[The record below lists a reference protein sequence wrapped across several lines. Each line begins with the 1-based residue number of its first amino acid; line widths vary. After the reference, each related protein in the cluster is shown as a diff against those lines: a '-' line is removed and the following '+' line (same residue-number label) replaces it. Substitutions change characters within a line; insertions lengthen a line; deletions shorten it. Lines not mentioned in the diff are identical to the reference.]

1 MQHWTVEDVSNWV
14 HGLSPKTTYREAFRR
29 HEIDGKALLD
39 LEEDDLKRELGIVE
53 LGIRRSILRAIG
65 VARAEKRKRVL
76 KSPEAPVSELR
87 DRDNAFADFLAA
99 QRQDNNALVAGAE
112 TPSIRAEGA
121 FASNSGSRD
130 VGSYSNYY
138 NASPTRGRSLS
149 SRAGD
154 VPFSNDHKSERQ
166 PFRLISTPSRLSP
179 EHTRSVSPRPVSVGT
194 MQPFE
199 DSGSGRRAA
208 STRVTQG
215 RMPLEYLGRDRSE
228 RVAEV
233 IANERTINE
242 DASDWRRAVPVN
254 VRAMLMGGVP
264 LTHYQGTLLPCD
276 DCDCFKLTNQNGDS
290 CQSEYRVCEARV
302 IKDKLDELKMVD
314 HCGHSEVAECVENK
328 LSEANCA
335 AEYAACDVVVCQSA
349 NVVED
354 IITSDPITCKEVL
367 GATEEDHGNCHEH
380 AHEAPFNILV
390 LAVIIAVG
398 NLCRYYGSTFPLSK
412 IPYTVQMFL
421 LGGGWGALCK
431 NIGGDMLRYGELGEI
446 DPHLMFFIF
455 LPILIF
461 ESAFATDYHV
471 FKKVKVHCI
480 MLAGPGLIIC
490 TGLSAAVAK
499 GFFSE
504 YNWGWVACLLFGC
517 MLSATDPV
525 AVVALLKELGA
536 APEIS
541 QLIEG
546 ESLLNDGTAIVFFN
560 ILKDSV
566 AAGVIEMSIFEILRT
581 LLWVAGGGCVLGWIV
596 GVITKNCIKAVFND
610 PEIEITMTL
619 VAAYVTFFV
628 AEEYLKVSGV
638 LGLVVMGM
646 YIAYHAHVISPE
658 VEHTLHHFWEIIV
671 YMGNTMIFA
680 IAGMVITEKALD
692 NLHTYDFVYLL
703 PLLGLRFLFHV
714 AGIVVLTLCVNGVT
728 TGFVVGKLGLDKI
741 AEDRVRNMGRA
752 YKELMKNS
760 DDELYQLRRQHVF
773 RDANWTEVKRWVHNG
788 LHDPY
793 NKDGVIMEPPDV
805 VHDACEHYYRAF
817 HEAIEHEYESGT
829 MLPSSLR
836 ALFEF
841 LADVEDHAHAGH
853 FDMIKAA
860 ELNQQFKLSLWDEKS
875 PFGGYQNRWM
885 RAFDVGIGFLNCHAR
900 VLQSIDG
907 TCHSSQAANK
917 VKEHCKR
924 ERQEAIRIL
933 EEHSSQRPEIAMALK
948 SRNAARGILNQAR
961 HFMQN
966 QIHHSKIGKADA
978 GKLGKYSEVFAET
991 PVKAAFFSTRLIRE
1005 QCQQHVPFSAA
1016 IWDDCCK
1023 AVARKIMTCLP
1034 SYRDWSHVKI
1044 KNFAEKGKRRPVS
1057 DSPAYPTP
1065 VPQDAVC
1072 APKRLACA
1080 FAFIRGTSYR
1090 GYAMKGGEDLQAPL
1104 LMPQYQSQ
1112 LIEGESLLN
1121 DGTAI
1126 VFFGILKDSVAKGV
1140 IELTIFEI
1148 LFELIRI
1155 AGGGCVLG
1163 WIVGVITKNC
1173 IKAVFND
1180 PEIEITMTLVA
1191 AYVTF
1196 FVAEEYLKVSGV
1208 LGLVVMGM
1216 YLAYHTHVISPEVE
1230 HTLHHFWEIIVYIG
1244 NTMIFAIAG
1253 IVITEK
1259 ALDELHGYDFV
1270 YLTINYVFLNFIRG
1284 LALAIFLVPM
1294 NKMGTYQLDWRNACL
1309 CCWGGLRG
1317 AVGLALALIV
1327 AGDTEI
1333 ACNEENPHPYLG
1345 ARFLFHVAGIVVLTL
1360 CVNGVTT
1367 GYVVGKLGL
1376 DRIADTRKRAMQRT
1390 FKELMKNSM
1399 DDSYELRRQH
1409 VFRDSNWTEV
1419 QRWVHNGLADPW
1431 NADGDVHEP
1440 PEVMH
1445 DACEHYYRAFH
1456 EAIEHEYEAGT
1467 MLPSSVRALL
1477 EYLADVEDAAASGN
1491 HEMIRAEAL
1500 HSQFKLSMWDTHSPF
1515 GGFQRR
1521 WVRAFDVGIGFL
1533 NCHE

>member
-1 MQHWTVEDVSNWV
+1 MKAPAKAGVILLLLLGGCLATAPHGEPAHGGGDAEDENPCES
-14 HGLSPKTTYREAFRR
+14 LPASEDPLTTCF
-29 HEIDGKALLD
+29 HEQCVAPATKESTNTCLQEVGSALD
-39 LEEDDLKRELGIVE
+39 LT
-53 LGIRRSILRAIG
+53 ACIG
-65 VARAEKRKRVL
+65 ERCMCIARL
-76 KSPEAPVSELR
+76 LP
-87 DRDNAFADFLAA
+87 
-99 QRQDNNALVAGAE
+99 
-112 TPSIRAEGA
+112 T
-121 FASNSGSRD
+121 ASWNCTSGSC
-130 VGSYSNYY
+130 
-138 NASPTRGRSLS
+138 
-149 SRAGD
+149 
-154 VPFSNDHKSERQ
+154 SE
-166 PFRLISTPSRLSP
+166 
-179 EHTRSVSPRPVSVGT
+179 
-194 MQPFE
+194 
-199 DSGSGRRAA
+199 
-208 STRVTQG
+208 
-215 RMPLEYLGRDRSE
+215 
-228 RVAEV
+228 
-233 IANERTINE
+233 
-242 DASDWRRAVPVN
+242 
-254 VRAMLMGGVP
+254 
-264 LTHYQGTLLPCD
+264 PCD

-703 PLLGLRFLFHV
+703 VNYVILNIVRGFALAVLLVPMNKFGTYQLDWRNACLCCWGGLRGAVGLALALIIAGDTSISCGGEDPKPLLGLRFLFHV

-978 GKLGKYSEVFAET
+978 GLLCGMIEANMKQLKHMPPSLSPEDTDRTLVEMCPWYTACPPAHSALRGKYGVVPFLLGDPLLGKEQDGQGCYVILSGVVRVHIGNRAETYGPGYSAGLISILTGKLGKYSEVFAET

-1072 APKRLACA
+1072 ILVNGDFKDVLQGKTAGSGPCVVPPSLNSALFSTNAVLFVINNPLSVSEKARKHWSKIRNKIFTVRAIACLQGHEAGLRAVREVLAGRITGLMMAPGAAHEQPRPDYAHVHGRGSVHESNSPRSLMPAMSPMSPHAQANADHAFPRNGYSTARPDSFHSPYSNGNGYSSGKRGSRQLSRSRHTPQSENIEMSEVPRSGSRVHSPSFGAPPTEA
-1080 FAFIRGTSYR
+1080 TPWFSQTEKGAQVHRSRKGTTSPDSQ
-1090 GYAMKGGEDLQAPL
+1090 KGGEDLQAPL

-1112 LIEGESLLN
+1112 
-1121 DGTAI
+1121 DQ
-1126 VFFGILKDSVAKGV
+1126 
-1140 IELTIFEI
+1140 
-1148 LFELIRI
+1148 
-1155 AGGGCVLG
+1155 
-1163 WIVGVITKNC
+1163 
-1173 IKAVFND
+1173 
-1180 PEIEITMTLVA
+1180 
-1191 AYVTF
+1191 
-1196 FVAEEYLKVSGV
+1196 
-1208 LGLVVMGM
+1208 
-1216 YLAYHTHVISPEVE
+1216 ISNQS
-1230 HTLHHFWEIIVYIG
+1230 F
-1244 NTMIFAIAG
+1244 
-1253 IVITEK
+1253 
-1259 ALDELHGYDFV
+1259 
-1270 YLTINYVFLNFIRG
+1270 
-1284 LALAIFLVPM
+1284 
-1294 NKMGTYQLDWRNACL
+1294 
-1309 CCWGGLRG
+1309 
-1317 AVGLALALIV
+1317 
-1327 AGDTEI
+1327 
-1333 ACNEENPHPYLG
+1333 
-1345 ARFLFHVAGIVVLTL
+1345 
-1360 CVNGVTT
+1360 
-1367 GYVVGKLGL
+1367 
-1376 DRIADTRKRAMQRT
+1376 
-1390 FKELMKNSM
+1390 
-1399 DDSYELRRQH
+1399 
-1409 VFRDSNWTEV
+1409 
-1419 QRWVHNGLADPW
+1419 
-1431 NADGDVHEP
+1431 
-1440 PEVMH
+1440 
-1445 DACEHYYRAFH
+1445 
-1456 EAIEHEYEAGT
+1456 
-1467 MLPSSVRALL
+1467 
-1477 EYLADVEDAAASGN
+1477 
-1491 HEMIRAEAL
+1491 
-1500 HSQFKLSMWDTHSPF
+1500 
-1515 GGFQRR
+1515 
-1521 WVRAFDVGIGFL
+1521 
-1533 NCHE
+1533 

>member
-1 MQHWTVEDVSNWV
+1 MGGLAEATLLLIVLCSAATAQHDDAHDAVEAEGEPCEALAESEDVYTECLRERCEDATQQHTMNACLKKVESHNVDLTVCNAERCMCAFTNKWNC
-14 HGLSPKTTYREAFRR
+14 TTGEC
-29 HEIDGKALLD
+29 D
-39 LEEDDLKRELGIVE
+39 LPCEDCTCYGM
-53 LGIRRSILRAIG
+53 
-65 VARAEKRKRVL
+65 
-76 KSPEAPVSELR
+76 
-87 DRDNAFADFLAA
+87 
-99 QRQDNNALVAGAE
+99 
-112 TPSIRAEGA
+112 
-121 FASNSGSRD
+121 
-130 VGSYSNYY
+130 
-138 NASPTRGRSLS
+138 
-149 SRAGD
+149 
-154 VPFSNDHKSERQ
+154 RQ
-166 PFRLISTPSRLSP
+166 PQ
-179 EHTRSVSPRPVSVGT
+179 RPT
-194 MQPFE
+194 CE
-199 DSGSGRRAA
+199 A
-208 STRVTQG
+208 
-215 RMPLEYLGRDRSE
+215 
-228 RVAEV
+228 
-233 IANERTINE
+233 
-242 DASDWRRAVPVN
+242 
-254 VRAMLMGGVP
+254 
-264 LTHYQGTLLPCD
+264 
-276 DCDCFKLTNQNGDS
+276 
-290 CQSEYRVCEARV
+290 EYRVCIAR
-302 IKDKLDELKMVD
+302 IMKEKLDELAMHEECID
-314 HCGHSEVAECVENK
+314 SNAITCVAEEMR
-328 LSEANCA
+328 EDNCEHLYPGCPNA
-335 AEYAACDVVVCQSA
+335 VCDETAELVG
-349 NVVED
+349 E
-354 IITSDPITCKEVL
+354 IITGAPIFCPAPEE
-367 GATEEDHGNCHEH
+367 GEEEDHCHEH
-380 AHEAPFNILV
+380 EHEAPFNILV
-390 LAVIIAVG
+390 LAVMIAIG

-412 IPYTVQMFL
+412 LPYTVQMFL
-421 LGGGWGALCK
+421 LGAGWGALCK
-431 NIGGDMLRYGELGEI
+431 HVGGELLKYGEIGEI

-461 ESAFATDYHV
+461 ESAFATDFHV

-480 MLAGPGLIIC
+480 VLAGPGLMVC
-490 TGLSAAVAK
+490 SALSAVVAK
-499 GFFSE
+499 IFFSE
-504 YNWGWVACLLFGC
+504 YGWDWVTCLLFGC

-536 APEIS
+536 AP
-541 QLIEG
+541 
-546 ESLLNDGTAIVFFN
+546 AI
-560 ILKDSV
+560 
-566 AAGVIEMSIFEILRT
+566 
-581 LLWVAGGGCVLGWIV
+581 
-596 GVITKNCIKAVFND
+596 
-610 PEIEITMTL
+610 
-619 VAAYVTFFV
+619 
-628 AEEYLKVSGV
+628 
-638 LGLVVMGM
+638 
-646 YIAYHAHVISPE
+646 
-658 VEHTLHHFWEIIV
+658 
-671 YMGNTMIFA
+671 
-680 IAGMVITEKALD
+680 
-692 NLHTYDFVYLL
+692 
-703 PLLGLRFLFHV
+703 
-714 AGIVVLTLCVNGVT
+714 
-728 TGFVVGKLGLDKI
+728 
-741 AEDRVRNMGRA
+741 
-752 YKELMKNS
+752 
-760 DDELYQLRRQHVF
+760 
-773 RDANWTEVKRWVHNG
+773 
-788 LHDPY
+788 
-793 NKDGVIMEPPDV
+793 
-805 VHDACEHYYRAF
+805 
-817 HEAIEHEYESGT
+817 
-829 MLPSSLR
+829 
-836 ALFEF
+836 
-841 LADVEDHAHAGH
+841 
-853 FDMIKAA
+853 
-860 ELNQQFKLSLWDEKS
+860 
-875 PFGGYQNRWM
+875 
-885 RAFDVGIGFLNCHAR
+885 
-900 VLQSIDG
+900 
-907 TCHSSQAANK
+907 
-917 VKEHCKR
+917 
-924 ERQEAIRIL
+924 
-933 EEHSSQRPEIAMALK
+933 
-948 SRNAARGILNQAR
+948 
-961 HFMQN
+961 
-966 QIHHSKIGKADA
+966 
-978 GKLGKYSEVFAET
+978 
-991 PVKAAFFSTRLIRE
+991 
-1005 QCQQHVPFSAA
+1005 
-1016 IWDDCCK
+1016 
-1023 AVARKIMTCLP
+1023 
-1034 SYRDWSHVKI
+1034 
-1044 KNFAEKGKRRPVS
+1044 
-1057 DSPAYPTP
+1057 
-1065 VPQDAVC
+1065 
-1072 APKRLACA
+1072 
-1080 FAFIRGTSYR
+1080 
-1090 GYAMKGGEDLQAPL
+1090 
-1104 LMPQYQSQ
+1104 SQ

-1533 NCHE
+1533 NCHESVLRSIDGTCHTPQATNKVKEHCKRERREAIKILESHSSQRPEIAMALKSKNAARGILNKARQFVHKQQHHSKIVKGDAALITGMIENNMKQLKHMPPSLSPEDTDRTLVEMCPWYTACPPAHSALRGKYGIIPFMTGDSLLGKDQDGQGCYVILSGVVRVHIGNRAETFGPGYTAGLMSILTGRLGKYSEVFAETVVQAAFFSTRLIRDQCTQHVQFSAAIWDECCKIVARKIMSCLPAYRDWDHVRIKNFAEKGKRRPVSDSPAYPTPLPQDAVCILVNGDFRDVLQGKTAGSAPCHVPHGLNSALFSEHAVLFVVNNPLSVSEKARKHWAKIRNKIFTVRAIACLQGHEAGILAVREVLAGRMTGLLMNMHKPGQPVAPMPQSPQYSAASPPMFPGSPVMDPSSPMKPGSPQMYNSFGAKSPIISATSPPYSPGRNGSVTSRHGNGQVDNDVEMTDMGSRNGRRTSFPGPNASWLQDQQQRTMSGSPKPWRGSVSEFELDMQQQSVTMVVV